1 MEMMLG
7 TSSSIPVQPSPEGL
21 IRQRFETVSTPH
33 MAAVTTSDW
42 RQMLPVLSGSKVVL
56 RELRASDAASLLK
69 MLTTEEVT
77 RFISPPPTTVEGF
90 QEFIAWTHR
99 KRSEGRYACF
109 AVVPEGMDTAIGIFQ
124 LRALDPEFGT
134 AEWGFALG
142 MPFWG
147 TGLFNQGAAL
157 TLAFAFD
164 RLGVHRLEARAVP
177 GNGRGTGA
185 LRKMGAVPESVLRQS
200 FLKDGRYHDQILWSL
215 LAADWHQANG
225 LWEPSRRGFQE
236 SLDTPQDH
244 VGRQV
249 EATLACGASCGVH

>member
-7 TSSSIPVQPSPEGL
+7 TSNSIPVQPSPESL
-21 IRQRFETVSTPH
+21 IRQRLENVSTPH

-42 RQMLPVLSGSKVVL
+42 RQMLPVLSASKVVL

-69 MLTTEEVT
+69 LLTTEEVT

-142 MPFWG
+142 TPFWG

-164 RLGVHRLEARAVP
+164 SLGVHRLEARAVP

-225 LWEPSRRGFQE
+225 LWERRRRGFAE
-236 SLDTPQDH
+236 HLDTPQD
-244 VGRQV
+244 RIDWQA
-249 EATLACGASCGVH
+249 EPTTACRASGGVH

>member
-7 TSSSIPVQPSPEGL
+7 TSSSIPVQPSLGGL
-21 IRQRFETVSTPH
+21 FRQRFETVSTPH

-42 RQMLPVLSGSKVVL
+42 RRTLPVLTGAKVVL

-77 RFISPPPTTVEGF
+77 RFISPPPTTVDGF
-90 QEFIAWTHR
+90 QGFIAWTHR

-124 LRALDPEFGT
+124 LRALDPDFGT
-134 AEWGFALG
+134 AEWGFAIG
-142 MPFWG
+142 VPFWG
-147 TGLFNQGAAL
+147 TGLFDQGAAL

-164 RLGVHRLEARAVP
+164 CVGAHRLEARAVP
-177 GNGRGTGA
+177 GNERGSGA
-185 LRKMGAVPESVLRQS
+185 LRKIGAVQESVLRQS

-225 LWEPSRRGFQE
+225 LWKPRRRGFTE
-236 SLDTPQDH
+236 HLDIPQGIDW
-244 VGRQV
+244 QA
-249 EATLACGASCGVH
+249 EPTTACRTGGGVH

>member
-7 TSSSIPVQPSPEGL
+7 TPSSNPVRPSPEGL
-21 IRQRFETVSTPH
+21 VRQPLETVSTPH

-42 RQMLPVLSGSKVVL
+42 RQMLPVLSGSRVVL

-109 AVVPEGMDTAIGIFQ
+109 AVVPEGTDTAIGIFQ
-124 LRALDPEFGT
+124 LRALDPGFGT
-134 AEWGFALG
+134 AEWGFAIG
-142 MPFWG
+142 APFWG
-147 TGLFNQGAAL
+147 TGLFQQGAAL
-157 TLAFAFD
+157 TLEFAFD

-177 GNGRGTGA
+177 GNGRGSGA
-185 LRKMGAVPESVLRQS
+185 LRKMGAVQESVLRQS

-225 LWEPSRRGFQE
+225 LWKPSGRGFAE
-236 SLDTPQDH
+236 HLDTPQDRIDWQ
-244 VGRQV
+244 GER
-249 EATLACGASCGVH
+249 TSACRASVGVH